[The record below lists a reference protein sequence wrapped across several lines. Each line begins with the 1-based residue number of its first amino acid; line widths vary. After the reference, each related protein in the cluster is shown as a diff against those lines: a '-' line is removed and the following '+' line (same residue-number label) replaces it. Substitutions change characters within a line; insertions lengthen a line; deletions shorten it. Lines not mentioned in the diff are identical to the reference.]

1 MLLKRAKIRA
11 EIKAPEAAKEDQPF
25 QVAVVL
31 INEGKIAAR
40 DVRVNVSCPDG
51 ERELRL
57 AEVAPEGGGAE
68 VETLCKSATPGVN
81 AVGVAVWYSDEK
93 GRQYDPVALST
104 KVVVH
109 KRVPRLAGRIV
120 PHASAAPVG
129 GTVEATVEV
138 VNDGDMSAVCA
149 GEGVAE
155 FSVPAGGRVSLKRQ
169 FVVREGVNIL
179 GPLRFTCRDEKG
191 REYAFVTD
199 AAEVRGETK
208 KPLSLTVR
216 ATAPAETSGGRL
228 PVEVEVINSSDEEVS
243 GELRLPASKGG
254 LAKPASEK
262 IAFSLLPGASFRTT
276 VDYICNVP
284 PRDQI
289 DEIPPIIASVG
300 GLVFSSPP
308 IVLRI
313 RGARPKVVIEA
324 PVAVEVEAGGEA
336 AVEARYR
343 GAEELRLKPARSAL
357 GHVEAIPGSE
367 KAAGGVFVVTVKGLR
382 PGIDYLN
389 LANVVAGGEA
399 EVEAPTVKITV
410 KRHELKVHARL
421 RSDAAVA
428 EAGGSATLKLV
439 VSASQPTKA
448 NITLYH
454 NGLEIKKLETQVG
467 PNPAEISVEVPVAEG
482 ENQYMAHVYY
492 PGGWVA
498 TELVKINGTK
508 LARRPVL
515 KLSLEAPEAVDMF
528 REFTAVAKVI
538 NVGNAESRGAKV
550 TVAAEGNIKLVGDF
564 MKMIDVE
571 PGAEPVVIPIL
582 LRSEKPGRGTVAVS
596 ISYSGSYERA
606 IKEVE
611 VRYVEPR
618 LEIYIKPPHKVY
630 VGRQNIFTIGV
641 VNRSHF
647 PVTVT
652 KVKAGQWESAESRV
666 VQPEN
671 EVIIPAKIYITVEKE
686 ITAMATVIDPTGRS
700 QILKTTEHI
709 EPIKT
714 SGLTARIISATAK
727 KGQLKRVEMELQN
740 NYSDTLSDVKVTVES
755 DSSDLYNSDIKFA
768 SLRPQEAKRFSVVVV
783 PRREGSIDF
792 KLWISYTAEDRT
804 LVEEVPT
811 ANSLEVRGSIDEV
824 PGDLGKAVD
833 TLLEDILPR
842 LERQGPDRFLL
853 NSLAMY
859 LNAVNKYYRD
869 EKFKLDEELE
879 ALAAEDLVAF
889 HSKLS
894 DLKARLREIKAL
906 VPRA

>member
-11 EIKAPEAAKEDQPF
+11 EVKAPEAAKEDQPF

-40 DVRVNVSCPDG
+40 DVRVHVSCPDG
-51 ERELRL
+51 EREMRL

-68 VETLCKSATPGVN
+68 VETLCNSATPGVN

-93 GRQYDPVALST
+93 GRQYDPVTLST

-109 KRVPRLAGRIV
+109 KRAPRLAGRIV
-120 PHASAAPVG
+120 PHASAAPAG
-129 GTVEATVEV
+129 GIVEATVEV

-149 GEGVAE
+149 GEDVAE
-155 FSVPAGGRVSLKRQ
+155 FSVPAGGRVTLKRQ
-169 FVVREGVNIL
+169 FTVREGVNIL

-199 AAEVRGETK
+199 AAEVRGEAK
-208 KPLSLTVR
+208 KPLRLTVK
-216 ATAPAETSGGRL
+216 ATAPAETSGGGL
-228 PVEVEVINSSDEEVS
+228 PVEVEVINHSDEEVS

-262 IAFSLLPGASFRTT
+262 IAFSLLPGAFFRTK
-276 VDYICNVP
+276 VDYICQVP
-284 PRDQI
+284 PRDEI
-289 DEIPPIIASVG
+289 DEIPPIVASVG
-300 GLVFSSPP
+300 NLIFSSSP

-324 PVAVEVEAGGEA
+324 PAVVEVEAGGEV

-357 GHVEAIPGSE
+357 GYAEAVPRSE
-367 KAAGGVFVVTVKGLR
+367 KATGGSFALAIRGLK

-399 EVEAPTVKITV
+399 EVEAPTVKIAV
-410 KRHELKVHARL
+410 KRRELKVHARL
-421 RSDAAVA
+421 RADAAVA
-428 EAGGSATLKLV
+428 EAGGYATLKLV
-439 VSASQPTKA
+439 VSASQPIKA

-454 NGLEIKKLETQVG
+454 NGLEVKKLETQVG
-467 PNPAEISVEVPVAEG
+467 PSPAEISVEVPVAEG
-482 ENQYMAHVYY
+482 ENQYMANVYY

-498 TELVKINGTK
+498 TELVKINGVK

-528 REFTAVAKVI
+528 KEFTAVAKVI

-550 TVAAEGNIKLVGDF
+550 TIATEGNIKLVGDF
-564 MKMIDVE
+564 MRTIDVE

-582 LRSEKPGRGTVAVS
+582 LKSEKPGRGTVAVS
-596 ISYSGSYERA
+596 ISYSNSYERA
-606 IKEVE
+606 EKEVE

-641 VNRSHF
+641 VNHSHF

-652 KVKAGQWESAESRV
+652 RIKAGQWESVENRV
-666 VQPEN
+666 VPPER
-671 EVIIPAKIYITVEKE
+671 EVIIPAKIYITVEKQ
-686 ITAMATVIDPTGRS
+686 ITATATAVDPTGRS
-700 QILKTTEHI
+700 HRLEAATYI
-709 EPIKT
+709 EPVKA
-714 SGLTARIISATAK
+714 SGLTAYIVSTTAK
-727 KGQLKRVEMELQN
+727 KGQVKRVEIELQN
-740 NYSDTLSDVKVTVES
+740 NYSDTLYDVKVTVES
-755 DSSDLYNSDIKFA
+755 DSSDLYNPVIKFA
-768 SLRPQEAKRFSVVVV
+768 SLRPQETKRFSVVAV

-804 LVEEVPT
+804 LVEEIPT

-824 PGDLGKAVD
+824 PGSLGKAVD

-879 ALAAEDLVAF
+879 ALATEDLVAF
-889 HSKLS
+889 HNKLS
-894 DLKARLREIKAL
+894 DLKARLREIKML
-906 VPRA
+906 TPRA

>member
-11 EIKAPEAAKEDQPF
+11 EVKAPEAAKEDQPF

-31 INEGKIAAR
+31 KNEGKIAAR
-40 DVRVNVSCPDG
+40 DVRVHVSCPDG

-68 VETLCKSATPGVN
+68 IETLCKSATPGVN
-81 AVGVAVWYSDEK
+81 AVEVAVWYSDEK
-93 GRQYDPVALST
+93 GRQYDPVTLST

-109 KRVPRLAGRIV
+109 KRAPRLAGRIV
-120 PHASAAPVG
+120 PHASAAPAG
-129 GTVEATVEV
+129 GIVEATVEV

-149 GEGVAE
+149 GEDVAE
-155 FSVPAGGRVSLKRQ
+155 FSVPAGGRVTLKRQ
-169 FVVREGVNIL
+169 FMVREGVNIL

-199 AAEVRGETK
+199 AAEVRGEAK
-208 KPLSLTVR
+208 KPLRLTVK
-216 ATAPAETSGGRL
+216 ATAPAETSGGKL
-228 PVEVEVINSSDEEVS
+228 PVEVEVVNHSDEEVS

-276 VDYICNVP
+276 VDYICQVP
-284 PRDQI
+284 PRDEI
-289 DEIPPIIASVG
+289 DEIPPIVASVG
-300 GLVFSSPP
+300 SLIFSSPP

-324 PVAVEVEAGGEA
+324 PAVVEVEAGGEV

-357 GHVEAIPGSE
+357 GYAEAVPRSE
-367 KAAGGVFVVTVKGLR
+367 KATGGSFALAIRGLK

-389 LANVVAGGEA
+389 LANVVVGGEA
-399 EVEAPTVKITV
+399 EVEAPTVKIAV
-410 KRHELKVHARL
+410 KRRELKVHARL
-421 RSDAAVA
+421 RADAAMA
-428 EAGGSATLKLV
+428 EAGGHAALKLV
-439 VSASQPTKA
+439 VSASQPIKA

-454 NGLEIKKLETQVG
+454 NGLEVKKLETQVG
-467 PNPAEISVEVPVAEG
+467 PSPAEVSVEVPVAEG
-482 ENQYMAHVYY
+482 ENQYMAKVYY

-498 TELVKINGTK
+498 TELVKINGVK

-515 KLSLEAPEAVDMF
+515 KLSLETPEAVDMF
-528 REFTAVAKVI
+528 REFTAMAKVI

-550 TVAAEGNIKLVGDF
+550 TIATEGNIKLVGDF
-564 MKMIDVE
+564 MRTIDVE

-582 LRSEKPGRGTVAVS
+582 LKSEKPGRGTVAVS
-596 ISYSGSYERA
+596 ISYSNSYERA
-606 IKEVE
+606 EKEVE

-641 VNRSHF
+641 VNHSHF

-652 KVKAGQWESAESRV
+652 RIKASQWESTENRV
-666 VQPEN
+666 VPPER
-671 EVIIPAKIYITVEKE
+671 EVIIPAKIYVTVEKQ
-686 ITAMATVIDPTGRS
+686 ITATATAVDPTGR
-700 QILKTTEHI
+700 LHRLEAAAYI
-709 EPIKT
+709 EPVKA
-714 SGLTARIISATAK
+714 SGLTAYIVSTTAK
-727 KGQLKRVEMELQN
+727 KGQVKRVEIELQN
-740 NYSDTLSDVKVTVES
+740 NYSDTLYDVKVTVES
-755 DSSDLYNSDIKFA
+755 DSSDLYNPVIKFA
-768 SLRPQEAKRFSVVVV
+768 SLRPQEAKRFSVVAV

-804 LVEEVPT
+804 LVEEIPT

-824 PGDLGKAVD
+824 PGSLGKVVD

-869 EKFKLDEELE
+869 EKFKLDEVLE
-879 ALAAEDLVAF
+879 ALATEDLVAF
-889 HSKLS
+889 HNKLS
-894 DLKARLREIKAL
+894 NLRARLREIKTLA
-906 VPRA
+906 PRA

>member
-11 EIKAPEAAKEDQPF
+11 EVKAPETAKEDQPF

-40 DVRVNVSCPDG
+40 DVRVHVSCPDG

-57 AEVAPEGGGAE
+57 AEVAPEGGSAE
-68 VETLCKSATPGVN
+68 VKTLCKSAAPGVN
-81 AVGVAVWYSDEK
+81 VVEVAVWYSDEK
-93 GRQYDPVALST
+93 GRQYDPVVLST

-109 KRVPRLAGRIV
+109 KRAPRLAGRIV
-120 PHASAAPVG
+120 PHASAAPAG
-129 GTVEATVEV
+129 GIVEATVEV

-149 GEGVAE
+149 GEDVAE
-155 FSVPAGGRVSLKRQ
+155 FSVPAGGRVALKRQ
-169 FVVREGVNIL
+169 FMVREGVNIL

-199 AAEVRGETK
+199 AAEVRGEAK

-228 PVEVEVINSSDEEVS
+228 PVEVEVINHSDEEVS

-262 IAFSLLPGASFRTT
+262 IAFSLLPGAFFRTT
-276 VDYICNVP
+276 VDYICHVP
-284 PRDQI
+284 PRDVI
-289 DEIPPIIASVG
+289 DEIPPIVASVG
-300 GLVFSSPP
+300 GLIFSSSP

-324 PVAVEVEAGGEA
+324 PAVVEVEAGGEV

-357 GHVEAIPGSE
+357 GYAEAVPRSE
-367 KAAGGVFVVTVKGLR
+367 KATGGSFALAIRGLK

-389 LANVVAGGEA
+389 LANVVVGGEA
-399 EVEAPTVKITV
+399 EVEAPTVKIAV
-410 KRHELKVHARL
+410 KRRELKVHARL
-421 RSDAAVA
+421 KADAAVA

-454 NGLEIKKLETQVG
+454 NGLEVKKLETQVG
-467 PNPAEISVEVPVAEG
+467 PNPAEIVVEVPVAEG
-482 ENQYMAHVYY
+482 ENQYMANVYY

-498 TELVKINGTK
+498 TELVKINGVK

-528 REFTAVAKVI
+528 KEFTAVAKVI

-550 TVAAEGNIKLVGDF
+550 TIATEGNIKLMGDF
-564 MKMIDVE
+564 MRTIDVE

-582 LRSEKPGRGTVAVS
+582 LKSEKPGRGTVAVS
-596 ISYSGSYERA
+596 ISYSNSYERA
-606 IKEVE
+606 EKEVE

-641 VNRSHF
+641 VNHSHF

-652 KVKAGQWESAESRV
+652 RIKAGQWESAENRV
-666 VQPEN
+666 VPPER
-671 EVIIPAKIYITVEKE
+671 EVIIPAKIYITVEKQ
-686 ITAMATVIDPTGRS
+686 ITATATAVDPTGR
-700 QILKTTEHI
+700 LHRLEAAAYI
-709 EPIKT
+709 EPVKA
-714 SGLTARIISATAK
+714 SGLTAYIVSTTVK
-727 KGQLKRVEMELQN
+727 KGQLKRVEIELQN
-740 NYSDTLSDVKVTVES
+740 NYSDTLYDVKVTVES
-755 DSSDLYNSDIKFA
+755 DSSDLYNPVIKFA
-768 SLRPQEAKRFSVVVV
+768 SLRPQETKRFSVVAV

-804 LVEEVPT
+804 LVEEIPT

-824 PGDLGKAVD
+824 PGDLRKAVD

-889 HSKLS
+889 HNKLS
-894 DLKARLREIKAL
+894 DLKARLREIKTLA
-906 VPRA
+906 PRA

>member
-11 EIKAPEAAKEDQPF
+11 EVKAPEAAKEDQPF

-40 DVRVNVSCPDG
+40 DVRVHVSCPDG

-57 AEVAPEGGGAE
+57 AEVAPEGGSAE
-68 VETLCKSATPGVN
+68 VETLCNSATPGVN
-81 AVGVAVWYSDEK
+81 AVEVAVWYSDEK
-93 GRQYDPVALST
+93 GRQYDPVVLST

-109 KRVPRLAGRIV
+109 KRAPRLAGRIV
-120 PHASAAPVG
+120 PHASAAPAG
-129 GTVEATVEV
+129 GAVEATVEV

-149 GEGVAE
+149 GEDVAE
-155 FSVPAGGRVSLKRQ
+155 FSVPAGGRVALKRQ
-169 FVVREGVNIL
+169 FMVREGVNIL

-199 AAEVRGETK
+199 AAEVRGEAK

-216 ATAPAETSGGRL
+216 ATAPAETSGGKL
-228 PVEVEVINSSDEEVS
+228 PVEVEVINHSDEEVS

-262 IAFSLLPGASFRTT
+262 IAFSLLPGAFFRTK
-276 VDYICNVP
+276 VDYICQVP
-284 PRDQI
+284 PRDEI
-289 DEIPPIIASVG
+289 DEIPPIVASVG
-300 GLVFSSPP
+300 GLIFSSSP

-324 PVAVEVEAGGEA
+324 PAVVEVEAGGEV

-357 GHVEAIPGSE
+357 GYAEAVPRSE
-367 KAAGGVFVVTVKGLR
+367 KATGGSFVLAIRGLK

-399 EVEAPTVKITV
+399 EVEAPTVKIAV
-410 KRHELKVHARL
+410 KRRELKVHARL
-421 RSDAAVA
+421 RADAAVA

-454 NGLEIKKLETQVG
+454 NGLEVKKLETQVG

-482 ENQYMAHVYY
+482 ENQYMANVYY

-498 TELVKINGTK
+498 TELVKINGVK

-515 KLSLEAPEAVDMF
+515 KLSLETPEAVDMF
-528 REFTAVAKVI
+528 KEFTAVAKVI

-550 TVAAEGNIKLVGDF
+550 TIATEGNIKLVGDF
-564 MKMIDVE
+564 IRTIDVE

-582 LRSEKPGRGTVAVS
+582 LKSEKPGRGTVAVS
-596 ISYSGSYERA
+596 ISYSNSYERA
-606 IKEVE
+606 EKEVD

-641 VNRSHF
+641 VNHSHF

-652 KVKAGQWESAESRV
+652 RIKAGQWESAENRV
-666 VQPEN
+666 VPPER
-671 EVIIPAKIYITVEKE
+671 EVIIPAKIYITVEKQ
-686 ITAMATVIDPTGRS
+686 ITATATAVDPTGR
-700 QILKTTEHI
+700 LHRLEAAAYI
-709 EPIKT
+709 EPVKA
-714 SGLTARIISATAK
+714 SGLTAYIVSTTVK
-727 KGQLKRVEMELQN
+727 KGQLKRVEIELQN
-740 NYSDTLSDVKVTVES
+740 NYSDTLYDVKVTVES
-755 DSSDLYNSDIKFA
+755 DSSDLYNPVIKFA
-768 SLRPQEAKRFSVVVV
+768 SLRPQETKRFSVVAV

-804 LVEEVPT
+804 LVEEIPT

-824 PGDLGKAVD
+824 PGGLGKAVD

-889 HSKLS
+889 HNKLS
-894 DLKARLREIKAL
+894 DLKARLREIKTL
-906 VPRA
+906 TPRA

>member
-11 EIKAPEAAKEDQPF
+11 EVKAPEAAKEDQPF

-31 INEGKIAAR
+31 KNEGKIAAR
-40 DVRVNVSCPDG
+40 DVRVHATCPDG

-68 VETLCKSATPGVN
+68 VETLCKSATPGVS
-81 AVGVAVWYSDEK
+81 AVEVSVRYSDEK
-93 GRQYDPVALST
+93 GRQYDPVTLST

-109 KRVPRLAGRIV
+109 KRTPRLAGRIV
-120 PHASAAPVG
+120 PHASAAPAG
-129 GTVEATVEV
+129 GIVEATVEV

-149 GEGVAE
+149 GEDVAE
-155 FSVPAGGRVSLKRQ
+155 FSVPAGGRVTLKRQ
-169 FVVREGVNIL
+169 FMVREGVNIL

-191 REYAFVTD
+191 REYVFVTD
-199 AAEVRGETK
+199 AAEVRGEAK
-208 KPLSLTVR
+208 KPLRLTVK

-228 PVEVEVINSSDEEVS
+228 LVEVEVVNHSDEEVS

-262 IAFSLLPGASFRTT
+262 IAFSLLPGTFFRTK
-276 VDYICNVP
+276 VDYICQVP
-284 PRDQI
+284 QRDVI
-289 DEIPPIIASVG
+289 DEIPPIVASVG
-300 GLVFSSPP
+300 SLIFSSSP

-324 PVAVEVEAGGEA
+324 PAVVEVEAGGEV

-357 GHVEAIPGSE
+357 GYAEAVPRSE
-367 KAAGGVFVVTVKGLR
+367 KATGGSFALVIRGLK

-389 LANVVAGGEA
+389 LANVVVGGEA
-399 EVEAPTVKITV
+399 EVEAPTVKIAV
-410 KRHELKVHARL
+410 KRRELKVHARL
-421 RSDAAVA
+421 RAEAAVA
-428 EAGGSATLKLV
+428 EAGGYAALKLV
-439 VSASQPTKA
+439 VSASQPIKA

-454 NGLEIKKLETQVG
+454 NGLEVKKLETQVG
-467 PNPAEISVEVPVAEG
+467 TSPAEISVEVPVAEG
-482 ENQYMAHVYY
+482 ENQYMAKVYY

-498 TELVKINGTK
+498 TELVKINGVK

-515 KLSLEAPEAVDMF
+515 KLSLETPEAVDMF
-528 REFTAVAKVI
+528 KEFTAVAKVT

-550 TVAAEGNIKLVGDF
+550 TIATEGNIKLVGDF
-564 MKMIDVE
+564 MRTIDVE

-582 LRSEKPGRGTVAVS
+582 LKSEKPGRGTVAVS
-596 ISYSGSYERA
+596 ISYSNSYERA
-606 IKEVE
+606 EKEVE

-618 LEIYIKPPHKVY
+618 LEIYIRPPHKVY

-641 VNRSHF
+641 VNHSHF

-652 KVKAGQWESAESRV
+652 RIKAGQWESVENRV
-666 VQPEN
+666 VPPER
-671 EVIIPAKIYITVEKE
+671 EVIIPAKIYITVEKQ
-686 ITAMATVIDPTGRS
+686 ITATATAVDPTGR
-700 QILKTTEHI
+700 LHRLEAAAYI
-709 EPIKT
+709 EPVKAG
-714 SGLTARIISATAK
+714 GLTAYIVSTTAK
-727 KGQLKRVEMELQN
+727 KGQVKRVEIELQS
-740 NYSDTLSDVKVTVES
+740 NYSDTLYDVKVTVES
-755 DSSDLYNSDIKFA
+755 DSSDLYNPVIKFA
-768 SLRPQEAKRFSVVVV
+768 SLRPQETRRFSVVAV

-792 KLWISYTAEDRT
+792 KLWISYTAEDKT
-804 LVEEVPT
+804 LVEEIPT

-824 PGDLGKAVD
+824 PGNLGKAVD

-869 EKFKLDEELE
+869 EKFKLDEVLE
-879 ALAAEDLVAF
+879 ALATEDLVAF

-894 DLKARLREIKAL
+894 NLRARLREIKTLA
-906 VPRA
+906 PRA

>member
-11 EIKAPEAAKEDQPF
+11 EVKAPEAAKEDQPF

-40 DVRVNVSCPDG
+40 DVRVHVSCPDG

-68 VETLCKSATPGVN
+68 IETLCKSATPGVN
-81 AVGVAVWYSDEK
+81 AVEVAVWYSDEK
-93 GRQYDPVALST
+93 GRQYNPVTLST

-109 KRVPRLAGRIV
+109 KRAPRLAGRIV
-120 PHASAAPVG
+120 PHASAAPAG
-129 GTVEATVEV
+129 GIVEATVEV

-149 GEGVAE
+149 GEDVAE
-155 FSVPAGGRVSLKRQ
+155 FSVPAGGRVTLKRQ
-169 FVVREGVNIL
+169 FMVREGVNIL

-199 AAEVRGETK
+199 AAEVRGEAK
-208 KPLSLTVR
+208 KPLRLTVK
-216 ATAPAETSGGRL
+216 ATAPTEPSGGKL
-228 PVEVEVINSSDEEVS
+228 PVEVEVVNHSEEEVS

-276 VDYICNVP
+276 VDYICQVP
-284 PRDQI
+284 PRDEI
-289 DEIPPIIASVG
+289 DEIPPIVASVG
-300 GLVFSSPP
+300 SLIFSSPP

-324 PVAVEVEAGGEA
+324 PAVVEVEAGGEV

-357 GHVEAIPGSE
+357 GYAEAVPRSE
-367 KAAGGVFVVTVKGLR
+367 KATGGSFALAIRGLK

-389 LANVVAGGEA
+389 LANVVVGGEA
-399 EVEAPTVKITV
+399 EVEAPTVKIAV
-410 KRHELKVHARL
+410 KRRELKVHARL
-421 RSDAAVA
+421 RADAAMA
-428 EAGGSATLKLV
+428 EAGGYAALKLV
-439 VSASQPTKA
+439 VSASQPIKA

-454 NGLEIKKLETQVG
+454 NGLEVKKLETQVG
-467 PNPAEISVEVPVAEG
+467 PSPAEISVEVPVAEG
-482 ENQYMAHVYY
+482 ENQYMAKVYY

-498 TELVKINGTK
+498 TELVKINGVK

-515 KLSLEAPEAVDMF
+515 KLSLETPEAVDMF
-528 REFTAVAKVI
+528 REFTAMAKVI

-550 TVAAEGNIKLVGDF
+550 TIATEGNIKLVGDF
-564 MKMIDVE
+564 MRTIDVE

-582 LRSEKPGRGTVAVS
+582 LKSEKPGRGTVAVS
-596 ISYSGSYERA
+596 ISYSNSYERA
-606 IKEVE
+606 EKEVE

-641 VNRSHF
+641 VNHSHF

-652 KVKAGQWESAESRV
+652 RIKASQWESTENRV
-666 VQPEN
+666 VPPER
-671 EVIIPAKIYITVEKE
+671 EVIIPAKIYVTVEKQ
-686 ITAMATVIDPTGRS
+686 ITATATAVDPTGR
-700 QILKTTEHI
+700 LHRLETAAYI
-709 EPIKT
+709 EPVKA
-714 SGLTARIISATAK
+714 SGLTAYIVSTTAK
-727 KGQLKRVEMELQN
+727 KGQVKRVEIELQN
-740 NYSDTLSDVKVTVES
+740 NYSDTLYDVKVTVES
-755 DSSDLYNSDIKFA
+755 DSSDLYNPVIKFA
-768 SLRPQEAKRFSVVVV
+768 SLRPQETKRFSVVAV

-804 LVEEVPT
+804 LVEEIPT

-824 PGDLGKAVD
+824 PGSLGKVVD

-869 EKFKLDEELE
+869 EKFKLDEVLE
-879 ALAAEDLVAF
+879 ALATEDLVAF
-889 HSKLS
+889 HNKLS
-894 DLKARLREIKAL
+894 NLRARLREIKTLA
-906 VPRA
+906 PRA